1 MQATS
6 AYLSVI
12 MGAIAALLMLGYGVW
27 RYLSRRGQGDVYRNL
42 DFGTNAMMGSGG
54 DVMLRE
60 DLEDSFLEEGKI
72 EWQCVV
78 CAHMNHPD
86 KSICSLCGA
95 TEVMPM
101 HPSNAT
107 STMLTGSVLNK
118 SFMLHSF
125 VDGFVDEDGHPCPSS
140 TSSSRQ
146 HPHSTSQQLSLP
158 EARQRALIY
167 RRNNMQLTQRQRQA
181 KRRRLWQRAQLP
193 TGEYVWVRTATFV
206 NSHGNRDDTFLVAM
220 AAHDNKPMSSSSST
234 GVLHSKESLDEMLH
248 RKNAK
253 SFGYIVK
260 QNKETGDLSW
270 SRASLAG
277 RHHLE
282 DIDENLVNEGNGGI
296 LDDVDVEGIMAL
308 PFTAKKTWF
317 VKRIKQLVVPRVDAV
332 YAIRVRRQF
341 IFEDSVKLLQ
351 HSIVTGRTR
360 ESLHISFE
368 GEEGLDAGGI
378 LREWY
383 LLVCHEVFGATL
395 GLFST
400 THAENQSYWINPA
413 SELTMGPRHLKYFRF
428 AGHLLG
434 RGIQEGLVLD
444 AHLSLPLLKHILG
457 VPISFSDLEYLD
469 QDLYKSCVYV
479 RDHAGM
485 DALSLTF
492 SMMGSHG
499 EEVDLKPNGRN
510 IDVTDANKLEYLSL
524 VLEYKMLGSIAPQL
538 KELLLG
544 LYEVIPRAMLSV
556 FDYQELEFFMCG
568 VPNISVEDWRK
579 NTIVR
584 FFRSSTSNKQQQSV
598 VEWFWAVVAG
608 FNEVERGR
616 LLQFATGSS
625 RLPVE
630 GFKGLTSSSGQIY
643 PFSIQLVERGQPPAG
658 MCPKAHTCF
667 NRIDL
672 PLYNDLDELENYL
685 SLVIQMEITGFGLE

>member
-1 MQATS
+1 
-6 AYLSVI
+6 
-12 MGAIAALLMLGYGVW
+12 
-27 RYLSRRGQGDVYRNL
+27 
-42 DFGTNAMMGSGG
+42 
-54 DVMLRE
+54 
-60 DLEDSFLEEGKI
+60 
-72 EWQCVV
+72 
-78 CAHMNHPD
+78 
-86 KSICSLCGA
+86 
-95 TEVMPM
+95 
-101 HPSNAT
+101 
-107 STMLTGSVLNK
+107 
-118 SFMLHSF
+118 
-125 VDGFVDEDGHPCPSS
+125 
-140 TSSSRQ
+140 
-146 HPHSTSQQLSLP
+146 
-158 EARQRALIY
+158 
-167 RRNNMQLTQRQRQA
+167 MQLTQRQRQA

-270 SRASLAG
+270 SRASLA
-277 RHHLE
+277 

-332 YAIRVRRQF
+332 YAIRKLRSVVSAFDRR
-341 IFEDSVKLLQ
+341 
-351 HSIVTGRTR
+351 
-360 ESLHISFE
+360 
-368 GEEGLDAGGI
+368 A
-378 LREWY
+378 
-383 LLVCHEVFGATL
+383 ATL

-485 DALSLTF
+485 DALK
-492 SMMGSHG
+492 
-499 EEVDLKPNGRN
+499 VDLKPNGRN

-667 NRIDL
+667 NR
-672 PLYNDLDELENYL
+672 
-685 SLVIQMEITGFGLE
+685 

>member
-1 MQATS
+1 MTHAS
-6 AYLSVI
+6 ALHERDETADMTTTTMYLAVI
-12 MGAIAALLMLGYGVW
+12 TGTVLALLALGYGV
-27 RYLSRRGQGDVYRNL
+27 RFYLSRRRHGDSYRNL
-42 DFGTNAMMGSGG
+42 DFGAATMSRG
-54 DVMLRE
+54 DVLQRE
-60 DLEDSFLEEGKI
+60 DLEESFVEEGRI

-86 KSICSLCGA
+86 KSICALCGA
-95 TEVMPM
+95 TEGPSSSPIVASCPNVPLSIVMST

-107 STMLTGSVLNK
+107 SAMLTSSLLTK
-118 SFMLHSF
+118 SFLMHSF
-125 VDGFVDEDGHPCPSS
+125 LDGVVDEDGHPCPPSSSS
-140 TSSSRQ
+140 TR
-146 HPHSTSQQLSLP
+146 HPIPRLSLP
-158 EARQRALIY
+158 EARQRALVY

-206 NSHGNRDDTFLVAM
+206 NAHGNRDDTFLVAM
-220 AAHDNKPMSSSSST
+220 AAAAQSNPSKQQISQATTPAT
-234 GVLHSKESLDEMLH
+234 LHSKESLDEMLH
-248 RKNAK
+248 RKNAA

-260 QNKETGDLSW
+260 QNKETGDLAW
-270 SRASLAG
+270 SRASLPG
-277 RHHLE
+277 RQHLE
-282 DIDENLVNEGNGGI
+282 DIDEDLTDEGGHE
-296 LDDVDVEGIMAL
+296 VDVEGTMAL

-317 VKRIKQLVVPRVDAV
+317 VKRIKQLVTLRVDSMF
-332 YAIRVRRQF
+332 AIRVRRQF

-351 HSIVTGRTR
+351 HSIVAGRIR
-360 ESLHISFE
+360 EYMHISFE

-383 LLVCHEVFGATL
+383 LLVCHEVFSATL

-413 SELTMGPRHLKYFRF
+413 SALSMGPRHLEYFRF
-428 AGHLLG
+428 VGHLLG
-434 RGIQEGLVLD
+434 RGIQEGLVLN
-444 AHLSLPLLKHILG
+444 AYLSLPLLKHILG

-479 RDHAGM
+479 RDHTGM

-492 SMMGSHG
+492 SMMGNHG
-499 EEVDLKPNGRN
+499 EEIDLKPNGRH

-544 LYEVIPRAMLSV
+544 LYEVIPRSMLSV

-568 VPNISVEDWRK
+568 LPNISVPDWRK
-579 NTIVR
+579 NTTVR
-584 FFRSSTSNKQQQSV
+584 FFRDHSDQQHEV
-598 VEWFWAVVAG
+598 LEWFWAVVEG
-608 FNEVERGR
+608 FNDVERGR

-630 GFKGLTSSSGQIY
+630 GFKGLTSSGGQIY
-643 PFSIQLVERGQPPAG
+643 PFSIQMVDRGPPPAG

-667 NRIDL
+667 NRYI
-672 PLYNDLDELENYL
+672 Y
-685 SLVIQMEITGFGLE
+685 I